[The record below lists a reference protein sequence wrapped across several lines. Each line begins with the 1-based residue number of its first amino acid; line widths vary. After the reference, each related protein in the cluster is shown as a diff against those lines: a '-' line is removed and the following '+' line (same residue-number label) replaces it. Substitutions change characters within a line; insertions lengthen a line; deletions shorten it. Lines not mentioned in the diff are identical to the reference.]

1 MEAFHAQGAIHEHT
15 ANDIRLHVLSVLQS
29 AMHNRPRSATSLAV
43 ACGGNAETL
52 AGLASGPRVGGLGT
66 LNPRLLRDRLWQIL
80 HLDVENRMKAF
91 SVRRDRAE
99 VMGVAA
105 IVLVTVARWLRLRF
119 MITPRVGVRE
129 GLLYELASSHMGSPE
144 LTDEQRNRSQV
155 MLAGAESFAGR
166 VRCDLKHADQVRV
179 LA

>member
-1 MEAFHAQGAIHEHT
+1 
-15 ANDIRLHVLSVLQS
+15 
-29 AMHNRPRSATSLAV
+29 
-43 ACGGNAETL
+43 TL
-52 AGLASGPRVGGLGT
+52 AWLASGPRVGGLET

-80 HLDVENRMKAF
+80 QLDVENRMKAF

-129 GLLYELASSHMGSPE
+129 GLLYDLAAAQMALPE
-144 LTDEQRNRSQV
+144 PTLEQRKDAQIV
-155 MLAGAESFAGR
+155 IAGAESF
-166 VRCDLKHADQVRV
+166 
-179 LA
+179 

>member
-1 MEAFHAQGAIHEHT
+1 M
-15 ANDIRLHVLSVLQS
+15 
-29 AMHNRPRSATSLAV
+29 

-52 AGLASGPRVGGLGT
+52 AALASGPRVGGFTT

-80 HLDVENRMKAF
+80 QLNVEERMKAF

-105 IVLVTVARWLRLRF
+105 IVLVTVAWWLRLRQ

-129 GLLYELASSHMGSPE
+129 GLLYELASAQMGPPR
-144 LTDEQRNRSQV
+144 TYR
-155 MLAGAESFAGR
+155 
-166 VRCDLKHADQVRV
+166 
-179 LA
+179 